1 MSDLSQDELTVL
13 MIAVHGESM
22 MAIGRWQ
29 KPIERLLQKGYMQS
43 RGGDNFN
50 CIITPAGRAACEA
63 RDAQDQDDFVNAFRK
78 VAQMER
84 PHSRPPGPYV
94 VQGKLFFQMPNG
106 NSISCTCIGEPY
118 ASQIAA
124 LWGARDA

>member
-29 KPIERLLQKGYMQS
+29 KPIESLLQKGYMQS

-50 CIITPAGRAACEA
+50 CVITPAGRAACEA
-63 RDAQDQDDFVNAFRK
+63 RDRQDTVDLMSAITRVNRRQPEAVTADD
-78 VAQMER
+78 
-84 PHSRPPGPYV
+84 V
-94 VQGKLFFQMPNG
+94 VLAGTEGMP
-106 NSISCTCIGEPY
+106 TCPTCNVVVR
-118 ASQIAA
+118 SQWKYCAYCGGILHA
-124 LWGARDA
+124 